1 MRNCGG
7 DRIEPWGVN
16 SQVLEDECVRD
27 SSTNHGENKIMIP
40 VAMRLKEG
48 TTQPPVPQTMESER
62 LAPWEIRDNL
72 EFLYDF
78 DINDWFELQKQ
89 IEDVARTKD
98 RCEDEW
104 RDIVKIAVSYTDLRR
119 IEMIEGVLPW
129 KSPEHREWSLWVAGM
144 GQEWHE
150 DEICDRAVA

>member
-1 MRNCGG
+1 MRGCGG
-7 DRIEPWGVN
+7 NRIEPRVCN
-16 SQVLEDECVRD
+16 SRVLEDECVRD
-27 SSTNHGENKIMIP
+27 SITYHGENWIMIP

-48 TTQPPVPQTMESER
+48 TTQPLVPQMMESGR

-98 RCEDEW
+98 R
-104 RDIVKIAVSYTDLRR
+104 
-119 IEMIEGVLPW
+119 
-129 KSPEHREWSLWVAGM
+129 
-144 GQEWHE
+144 
-150 DEICDRAVA
+150 